1 MDIFDKF
8 FKKFAYKFDK
18 GYPDMNN
25 SQDVLLLES
34 LFEKLGINLNEND
47 FNTLTFYDL
56 RKRGGPRFGKI
67 ADKIKDGSPFEVVGG
82 ESTPLQF
89 IDPSHQEVFASM
101 DAEAIKNLAK
111 GANVNTF
118 KFFKDDANKEYS
130 ISDLIKNRD
139 FGGKGKGSGT
149 VVEDANLML
158 LNSLITKLVEENGGP
173 IDVEVDGEIYKGI
186 VGAKSQF
193 GTPKA
198 DFYLVRLKNN
208 DKPLSDENL
217 EPVVWISHKKAGG
230 KGPSGRDFIRWSGYT
245 MYKDH
250 PEVKRFNQALEKF
263 LVDNNL
269 EGLPKQSRFI
279 SPIEDDKLIQ
289 NLIYG
294 PKFGEKYSKD
304 NVNIILQGKISLSP
318 KGNGVYKLEAEHVE
332 SPPSIPQGE
341 YQPYLTSAYRGD
353 YKMFDIPNNEAIV
366 MPKATAFSSSNIYQ
380 LKGDKFEKIK

>member
-1 MDIFDKF
+1 MDIFDNF

-34 LFEKLGINLNEND
+34 LFEKLGIDLNEND
-47 FNTLTFYDL
+47 FNGLTFYDL
-56 RKRGGPRFGKI
+56 KKRGGPRFGVI
-67 ADKIKDGSPFEVVGG
+67 ANKIKDGSPFELVGG

-89 IDPSHQEVFASM
+89 IDPSHLETFAST
-101 DAEAIKNLAK
+101 DVEAIKNLAK
-111 GANVNTF
+111 GTNVNTF
-118 KFFKDDANKEYS
+118 KFFKDDANNQYS
-130 ISDLIKNRD
+130 ISDLLKNKE

-149 VVEDANLML
+149 IVEDANLML
-158 LNSLITKLVEENGGP
+158 LNRIITQLVEENNGP
-173 IDVEVDGEIYKGI
+173 IDVKVNGKIYKGI

-193 GTPKA
+193 GTPKS
-198 DFYLVRLKNN
+198 DFNLVDANG
-208 DKPLSDENL
+208 KPL
-217 EPVVWISHKKAGG
+217 VFISHKKAGG

-269 EGLPKQSRFI
+269 ESLPKQSRFI
-279 SPIEDDKLIQ
+279 SPIEDDNLIQ
-289 NLIYG
+289 KLIYG
-294 PKFGEKYSKD
+294 PEFGKEYSKD
-304 NVNIILQGKISLSP
+304 NVNIILQGKITLSP
-318 KGNGVYKLEAEHVE
+318 DGKGVYKLGAEHVE
-332 SPPSIPQGE
+332 SPPSIPQGD

-353 YKMFDIPNNEAIV
+353 YKMFGIPDNEAIV
-366 MPKATAFSSSNIYQ
+366 MPKATALTSSNIYQ

>member
-25 SQDVLLLES
+25 NQDVLLLENIIK
-34 LFEKLGINLNEND
+34 ELGIDLNEND
-47 FNTLTFYDL
+47 FNGLTFYDL
-56 RKRGGPRFGKI
+56 KKRGGPRFGVI
-67 ADKIKDGSPFEVVGG
+67 ADKIENNSPFELVGG

-89 IDPSHQEVFASM
+89 INPSHLEIFAST

-111 GANVNTF
+111 GTNVNTF
-118 KFFKDDANKEYS
+118 KFFKDDANNQYS
-130 ISDLIKNRD
+130 ISDLLKNQE

-149 VVEDANLML
+149 VVEDANLMM
-158 LNSLITKLVEENGGP
+158 LNKLITKLVEENGGP
-173 IDVEVDGEIYKGI
+173 IDVEVNGEIYKEI

-193 GTPKA
+193 GTPKS
-198 DFYLVRLKNN
+198 DFNLVDTN
-208 DKPLSDENL
+208 EN
-217 EPVVWISHKKAGG
+217 PVVFISHKKAGG

-250 PEVKRFNQALEKF
+250 PEVKRFNQSLEKF
-263 LVDNNL
+263 LKDNNL

-279 SPIEDDKLIQ
+279 SPIEDDNLIQ
-289 NLIYG
+289 KLIYG

-318 KGNGVYKLEAEHVE
+318 KGDGVYKLEAEHVE
-332 SPPSIPQGE
+332 SPPSIPQGDYE
-341 YQPYLTSAYRGD
+341 PYLTSAYRGD

-366 MPKATAFSSSNIYQ
+366 MPKATAFSSSNVYQ

>member
-1 MDIFDKF
+1 MDIFDTF

-34 LFEKLGINLNEND
+34 LFEKLGIDLNEND
-47 FNTLTFYDL
+47 FNGLTFYDL
-56 RKRGGPRFGKI
+56 KKRGGPRFGVI
-67 ADKIKDGSPFEVVGG
+67 ANKIKDGSPFELVGG

-89 IDPSHQEVFASM
+89 IDPSHLETFAST
-101 DAEAIKNLAK
+101 DVEAIKNLAK
-111 GANVNTF
+111 GTNVNTF
-118 KFFKDDANKEYS
+118 KFFKDDANNQYS
-130 ISDLIKNRD
+130 ISDLLKNKE

-149 VVEDANLML
+149 IVEDANLML
-158 LNSLITKLVEENGGP
+158 LNRIITQLVEENNGP
-173 IDVEVDGEIYKGI
+173 IDVKVNGKIYKGI

-193 GTPKA
+193 GTPKS
-198 DFYLVRLKNN
+198 DFNLVDANG
-208 DKPLSDENL
+208 KPL
-217 EPVVWISHKKAGG
+217 VFISHKKAGG

-269 EGLPKQSRFI
+269 ESLPKQSRFI
-279 SPIEDDKLIQ
+279 SPIEDDNLIQ
-289 NLIYG
+289 KLIYG
-294 PKFGEKYSKD
+294 PEFGKEYSKD
-304 NVNIILQGKISLSP
+304 NVNIILQGKITLSP
-318 KGNGVYKLEAEHVE
+318 DGKGVYKLGAEHVE
-332 SPPSIPQGE
+332 SPPSIPQGD

-353 YKMFDIPNNEAIV
+353 YKMFGIPDNEAIV
-366 MPKATAFSSSNIYQ
+366 MPKATALTSSNIYQ

>member
-1 MDIFDKF
+1 MDILDKF

-34 LFEKLGINLNEND
+34 LFEKLGIDLNEND
-47 FNTLTFYDL
+47 FNGLTFYDL
-56 RKRGGPRFGKI
+56 KKRGGPRFEVI
-67 ADKIKDGSPFEVVGG
+67 ANKIKDGSPFELVGG

-89 IDPSHQEVFASM
+89 IDPPHLETFASI
-101 DAEAIKNLAK
+101 DVEAIKNLAK
-111 GANVNTF
+111 GTNVNTF
-118 KFFKDDANKEYS
+118 KFFKDDANNQYS
-130 ISDLIKNRD
+130 ISDLLKNKE

-149 VVEDANLML
+149 IVEDANLML
-158 LNSLITKLVEENGGP
+158 LNRIITQLVEENNGP
-173 IDVEVDGEIYKGI
+173 IDVKVNGKIYKGI

-193 GTPKA
+193 GTPKS
-198 DFYLVRLKNN
+198 DFNLVDANG
-208 DKPLSDENL
+208 KPL
-217 EPVVWISHKKAGG
+217 VFISHKKAGG

-269 EGLPKQSRFI
+269 ESLPKQSRFI
-279 SPIEDDKLIQ
+279 SPIEDDNLIQ
-289 NLIYG
+289 KLIYG
-294 PKFGEKYSKD
+294 PEFGKEYSKD
-304 NVNIILQGKISLSP
+304 NVNIILQGKITLSP
-318 KGNGVYKLEAEHVE
+318 DGKGVYKLGAEHVE
-332 SPPSIPQGE
+332 SPPSIPQGD

-353 YKMFDIPNNEAIV
+353 YKMFGIPDNEAIV
-366 MPKATAFSSSNIYQ
+366 MPKATALTSSNIYQ

>member
-1 MDIFDKF
+1 MNILDTF
-8 FKKFAYKFDK
+8 FRKFAYKFDK

-47 FNTLTFYDL
+47 FNDLTFYDL
-56 RKRGGPRFGKI
+56 KKRGGVRFEI
-67 ADKIKDGSPFEVVGG
+67 LANKIKDGSPFELVGG

-89 IDPSHQEVFASM
+89 IDPSHLEIFAST
-101 DAEAIKNLAK
+101 DVEAIKNLAK
-111 GANVNTF
+111 GTNINTF
-118 KFFKDDANKEYS
+118 KFFKDDANNQYS
-130 ISDLIKNRD
+130 ISDLLKSKE

-149 VVEDANLML
+149 IVEDANLML
-158 LNSLITKLVEENGGP
+158 LNRIITQLVEENDGP
-173 IDVEVDGEIYKGI
+173 INVEVNGEIYKGI

-193 GTPKA
+193 STPKS
-198 DFYLVRLKNN
+198 DFNLVDINE
-208 DKPLSDENL
+208 D
-217 EPVVWISHKKAGG
+217 PVVFISHKKAGG

-250 PEVKRFNQALEKF
+250 PEVKRFNQGLEKF
-263 LVDNNL
+263 LKDNNL

-279 SPIEDDKLIQ
+279 SPIEDDNLIQ
-289 NLIYG
+289 KLIYG
-294 PKFGEKYSKD
+294 SKFGEKYSKD

-318 KGNGVYKLEAEHVE
+318 KGDGVYKLEAEHVE

-341 YQPYLTSAYRGD
+341 YEPYLTSAYRGD
-353 YKMFDIPNNEAIV
+353 YKMFGIPNNEAIV
-366 MPKATAFSSSNIYQ
+366 MPKATAFSSSNVYQ

>member
-34 LFEKLGINLNEND
+34 LFEKLGIDLNEND
-47 FNTLTFYDL
+47 FNGLTFYDL
-56 RKRGGPRFGKI
+56 KKRGGPRFGVI
-67 ADKIKDGSPFEVVGG
+67 ANKIKDGSPFELVGG

-89 IDPSHQEVFASM
+89 IDPSHLETFAST
-101 DAEAIKNLAK
+101 DVEAIKNLAK
-111 GANVNTF
+111 GTNVNTF
-118 KFFKDDANKEYS
+118 KFFKDDANNQYS
-130 ISDLIKNRD
+130 ISDLLKNKE

-149 VVEDANLML
+149 IVEDANLML
-158 LNSLITKLVEENGGP
+158 LNRIITQLVEENNGP
-173 IDVEVDGEIYKGI
+173 IDVKVNGKIYKGI

-193 GTPKA
+193 GTPKS
-198 DFYLVRLKNN
+198 DFNLVDANG
-208 DKPLSDENL
+208 KPL
-217 EPVVWISHKKAGG
+217 VFISHKKAGG

-269 EGLPKQSRFI
+269 ESLPKQSRFI
-279 SPIEDDKLIQ
+279 SPIEDDNLIQ
-289 NLIYG
+289 KLIYG
-294 PKFGEKYSKD
+294 PEFGKEYSKD
-304 NVNIILQGKISLSP
+304 NVNIILQGKITLSP
-318 KGNGVYKLEAEHVE
+318 DGKGVYKLGAEHVE
-332 SPPSIPQGE
+332 SPPSIPQGD

-353 YKMFDIPNNEAIV
+353 YKMFGIPDNEAIV
-366 MPKATAFSSSNIYQ
+366 MPKATALTSSNIYQ

>member
-34 LFEKLGINLNEND
+34 LFEKLGIDLNESD
-47 FNTLTFYDL
+47 FNSLTFYDL
-56 RKRGGPRFGKI
+56 RKRGGPRFGVI
-67 ADKIKDGSPFEVVGG
+67 ADKIENGSPFELVGG
-82 ESTPLQF
+82 KSTPLEF
-89 IDPSHQEVFASM
+89 IDPSHLEVFASM
-101 DAEAIKNLAK
+101 DAEAIKNLTK
-111 GANVNTF
+111 GANPNNF
-118 KFFKDDANKEYS
+118 KFFKDDANNEYS
-130 ISDLIKNRD
+130 ISDLLKNQE

-149 VVEDANLML
+149 VVEDANLMM
-158 LNSLITKLVEENGGP
+158 LNKLITKLVEENDGP
-173 IDVEVDGEIYKGI
+173 IDVEVNGEIYKGI

-193 GTPKA
+193 GTPKS
-198 DFYLVRLKNN
+198 DFNLVDIN
-208 DKPLSDENL
+208 EN
-217 EPVVWISHKKAGG
+217 PVVFISHKKAGG

-250 PEVKRFNQALEKF
+250 PEVKKFNQGLEKF
-263 LVDNNL
+263 LKDNNL

-279 SPIEDDKLIQ
+279 SPIEDDNLIQ
-289 NLIYG
+289 KLIYG

-318 KGNGVYKLEAEHVE
+318 KGDGVYKLEAEHVE
-332 SPPSIPQGE
+332 TPPSITQGDYE
-341 YQPYLTSAYRGD
+341 PYLTSAYRGD

-366 MPKATAFSSSNIYQ
+366 MPKATAFSSSNVYQ